1 MAVYNISFQRIP
13 NGFMTYALLVY
24 LTNELVQHIDYK
36 EFIKTI
42 DTRKKLNWVSS
53 FHRIDHSSLL
63 HGKMMNL

>member
-1 MAVYNISFQRIP
+1 
-13 NGFMTYALLVY
+13 